1 MSDLTAKL
9 SHQQLMLMQAMSGPF
24 MKTGQWPVWQ
34 HVVIELDRLD
44 LDADALL
51 KSLPTVG
58 NRSVGRQSYGLAWYD
73 NNTLNDDSRPM
84 LTMASG
90 LHLMQLQDVFG
101 AWLLQ
106 LIGYLIKRQ
115 LSAPSSP
122 DSVKRNL
129 VEADEVAQEF
139 PTMSTEYLR
148 VVPYLLQN
156 EPLLSRGV
164 QGYYRKPDNSESW
177 RYELNRNLLRFR
189 GITNL
194 AQYVDRQVELVEAA
208 DREYDE
214 RYSSGVFQVGS
225 VSFGETVNQIVSAP
239 VAEAEVPPT
248 ITPVSAPPL
257 YVEANVRAELEA
269 KRGKTT
275 LNLDKLLQLL
285 TELDE
290 SYAANHPYSC
300 HALLRAV
307 IDHVPPILGFQTFE
321 QAASSYK
328 WTKTDKKYMQRL
340 LDFKAQADDVMHRHI
355 SKRPDVITMHDVPY
369 RAYLNALLAECVHK
383 L

>member
-34 HVVIELDRLD
+34 HVAIELDRQD
-44 LDADALL
+44 LDAAALL
-51 KSLPTVG
+51 KSLPSVG
-58 NRSVGRQSYGLAWYD
+58 TRSVGRQSYGLAWYE
-73 NNTLNDDSRPM
+73 NQVLNDDSRPA
-84 LTMASG
+84 LTMAAG
-90 LHLMQLQDVFG
+90 LHLTELEDVFG
-101 AWLLQ
+101 AWILQ

-122 DSVKRNL
+122 DSVRRNF
-129 VEADEVAQEF
+129 VEADDVAREF

-148 VVPYLLQN
+148 VVPYLLQH

-189 GITNL
+189 GITKL
-194 AQYVDRQVELVEAA
+194 TQYVDRQVELVEEAEREDDQLFASIAA
-208 DREYDE
+208 STYN
-214 RYSSGVFQVGS
+214 
-225 VSFGETVNQIVSAP
+225 VSFDETVSQVVSEPA
-239 VAEAEVPPT
+239 AEVPPT
-248 ITPVSAPPL
+248 ITPVIAPPL
-257 YVEANVRAELEA
+257 YVDATIRAELEA
-269 KRGKTT
+269 KRGKTA

-290 SYAANHPYSC
+290 SYAANNPYAC

-307 IDHVPPILGFQTFE
+307 VDHVPPILSFQTFE
-321 QAASSYK
+321 QAASNYK
-328 WTKTDKKYMQRL
+328 WTQTDKKYMQRL
-340 LDFKAQADDVMHRHI
+340 LDFKAQADDVMHRRI
-355 SKRPDVITMHDVPY
+355 SKRPDVITMHDVPP
-369 RAYLNALLAECVHK
+369 RAYLNALLAECIHK